1 MGLPLLPPRWSTLR
15 LLPSPFKFGL
25 LCLWL
30 HIPYSKSS
38 CSSMR
43 EESILWTTSFH
54 WFIYV
59 VVVGNTVLSWDFL
72 ARFGVC
78 FSAVMVF
85 AERGGF
91 CTVTIEVVL
100 DRLVNL
106 WQQYC
111 IMCGTKNNANRVR
124 FCSGLISP
132 TVAASSDLVSH
143 NLRIGVKEWGATA
156 LDEFLSSNL
165 LLASSVWLKIIQFAC
180 SLYLQVY
187 CDNIGSWN

>member
-1 MGLPLLPPRWSTLR
+1 MIDSPYAAVAIQIWSSLLVAAYSLFKVF
-15 LLPSPFKFGL
+15 LL
-25 LCLWL
+25 
-30 HIPYSKSS
+30 
-38 CSSMR
+38 SMR

-59 VVVGNTVLSWDFL
+59 VVVGSTALPRDFL
-72 ARFGVC
+72 ARFDVC

-91 CTVTIEVVL
+91 CTVTIELVL

-106 WQQYC
+106 WQYC
-111 IMCGTKNNANRVR
+111 IMCGTKNNANWVR

-156 LDEFLSSNL
+156 LDEFLSSNF
-165 LLASSVWLKIIQFAC
+165 LLAFSVWLKIIQFAC